1 MSFLTI
7 GLLEVVAGGA
17 MTLLSLGVICY
28 IGYLVWRRE
37 TGRASEEEIDQIE
50 TEKSEQKS
58 PEHAYNETEQP
69 LLPIN
74 CSPEANTGNQMP
86 F

>member
-1 MSFLTI
+1 MRFLTI

-28 IGYLVWRRE
+28 IGYLYFRRA
-37 TGRASEEEIDQIE
+37 TGRAREEEQIE
-50 TEKSEQKS
+50 TEISEQKR
-58 PEHAYNETEQP
+58 PEHAYNESEQP

-74 CSPEANTGNQMP
+74 CSPEATTENLMP

>member
-28 IGYLVWRRE
+28 IGYLYWRRE
-37 TGRASEEEIDQIE
+37 TGRAREDETGQME
-50 TEKSEQKS
+50 TEKSKHKS
-58 PEHAYNETEQP
+58 PELGYNETEQP
-69 LLPIN
+69 LLPID
-74 CSPEANTGNQMP
+74 CKSEENTGNQMP

>member
-28 IGYLVWRRE
+28 IGYLYFRRA
-37 TGRASEEEIDQIE
+37 TGRAREEDIEQIE
-50 TEKSEQKS
+50 TEISEQKR
-58 PEHAYNETEQP
+58 PEHAYNE
-69 LLPIN
+69 
-74 CSPEANTGNQMP
+74 S
-86 F
+86 

>member
-1 MSFLTI
+1 MRFLTI

-17 MTLLSLGVICY
+17 MTLFSLGVICY
-28 IGYLVWRRE
+28 IGYLYYRRE
-37 TGRASEEEIDQIE
+37 TGRAREEEIDQIE

-58 PEHAYNETEQP
+58 PEHTYNETEQP

-74 CSPEANTGNQMP
+74 CSPKAHTGNQMP